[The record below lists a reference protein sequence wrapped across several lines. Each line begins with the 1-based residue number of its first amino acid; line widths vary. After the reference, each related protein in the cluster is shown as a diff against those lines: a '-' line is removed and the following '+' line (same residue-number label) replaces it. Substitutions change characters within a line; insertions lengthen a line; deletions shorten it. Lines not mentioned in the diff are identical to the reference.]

1 MMHGIHETVVW
12 ADCLRLASGS
22 GAPHTLTHT
31 PLRTPTCDVRS
42 GRRKAKSRCSPLTDE
57 DPVLSIRYF
66 PPASGIST
74 NLESGNRVRVS
85 LRLRA
90 CRVRALGSI
99 TTVCRSSSNSKP
111 LAVGDCERAHNGVND
126 VADGPAT
133 S

>member
-1 MMHGIHETVVW
+1 MSSCLHLL
-12 ADCLRLASGS
+12 LRLGPERAESYRQIL
-22 GAPHTLTHT
+22 AL
-31 PLRTPTCDVRS
+31 PLPPIISVVRY
-42 GRRKAKSRCSPLTDE
+42 E
-57 DPVLSIRYF
+57 YF

-74 NLESGNRVRVS
+74 NLKSGNRVRVS

-90 CRVRALGSI
+90 CRVRACPSI
-99 TTVCRSSSNSKP
+99 TTLCRSSSNSKP